1 MPDERLL
8 SISSSSHLTPDDVAR
23 HSFGTVRRGFDP
35 NEVRAFL
42 ESLAVS
48 LRGVAERERQLLDEV
63 ADAEHRASNPVL
75 DEATLTAAVDTLS
88 MCSVSSS
95 SRSMVAA

>member
-1 MPDERLL
+1 MPEERLL

-35 NEVRAFL
+35 NEVRAYL

-48 LRGVAERERQLLDEV
+48 LRGVAERER
-63 ADAEHRASNPVL
+63 RAARRAGRCRAPGQPIR
-75 DEATLTAAVDTLS
+75 
-88 MCSVSSS
+88 CST
-95 SRSMVAA
+95 RPR